1 MKMVYDENSEF
12 SRSILGIEN
21 QLQRGDSAYAQTLG
35 SGPSKNEALSREF
48 VHEQNRNGAELW
60 CKRKLRAKQNVTNG
74 W

>member
-1 MKMVYDENSEF
+1 MVYDENSEF

-35 SGPSKNEALSREF
+35 SRTALSREF

-74 W
+74 C